1 MKTRLLAAMAA
12 GALCLSALAPV
23 QAQTADWPNKPLR
36 LLVGSAP
43 GGGTDAMARAVAD
56 KLGPLLKQTVVVENK
71 PGASNTLAADLAAKS
86 TDGHTMVMGVSTA
99 HAIAPHLL
107 KLGYDNDRD
116 LTPVVFVG
124 AVPNILVVNND
135 VPAKSVLEL
144 IALLKS
150 KPGTYNFASSGSGST
165 QHIAAELFKDATGV
179 QMIHIPYRG
188 SGPAL
193 VDLMGGQVQ
202 IAFETAS
209 SVIPHIKSGKVR
221 ALAVLSAKRN
231 AQLPDVP
238 TMAEAG
244 VPGVEMSAWYGIYMP
259 SATPA
264 ANQKRIHDAVNGILA
279 LPDTQA
285 RLQAIGADIN
295 PMSQEQ
301 FAQFHKSE
309 NQRYAGVIKKNNISV
324 E

>member
-1 MKTRLLAAMAA
+1 MKTRLLAAIAA
-12 GALCLSALAPV
+12 GALCLAASGPSLAQDANWPV
-23 QAQTADWPNKPLR
+23 KPLR
-36 LLVGSAP
+36 LLVGSARRRHRRHGAR
-43 GGGTDAMARAVAD
+43 GGRQAGSR
-56 KLGPLLKQTVVVENK
+56 LGQTVVVENK

-86 TDGHTMVMGVSTA
+86 GDAHTMVMGVSTA

-124 AVPNILVVNND
+124 AVPNILVVNNQ
-135 VPAKSVLEL
+135 VPARTVQERSRC
-144 IALLKS
+144 S
-150 KPGTYNFASSGSGST
+150 RASRASTTSPAAAPAAPSTSRPSCSGRHRRADHAHS
-165 QHIAAELFKDATGV
+165 
-179 QMIHIPYRG
+179 YRG
-188 SGPAL
+188 SGPAM

-221 ALAVLSAKRN
+221 ALAVLSAARN
-231 AQLPDVP
+231 PQLPDVP

-259 SATPA
+259 SGTPA
-264 ANQKRIHDAVNGILA
+264 AIQRRVHDEVNAILA
-279 LPDTQA
+279 LSDTRA
-285 RLQAIGADIN
+285 RLQAIGADVS

-301 FAQFHKSE
+301 FARFHQAE
-309 NQRYAGVIKKNNISV
+309 NQRYAAIIKKNHISV